1 MAENTYQR
9 TMREYTEDTSI
20 PDTEVDKFWTLYPN
34 EQREVLANYLLN
46 VKKGQLKDAGQV
58 EQLDADVSDLMD
70 ESELLRSNKVRNRIQ
85 AFKDK
90 TGKSQLSDVEFEN
103 FMNNPESD
111 NYPDEKKSWFSDTLE
126 TKNGKETY
134 TNRLHN
140 MNRYDNSSY
149 DDKEVKSTPQ
159 RTVGNPQAWQNAG
172 EKVGRFLG
180 LPYAGTEAEAAAEG
194 ISNPYEQHPFRSL
207 GKDVAS
213 TIPFLLSPVKAVSV
227 PVKIAKGAGLGA
239 GFGTKDATLGTEA
252 EDEQHNPYLYSDKIK
267 QIAEAAGLGI
277 IFSSGA
283 DGIKSGIRGA
293 KNFLFKSPELKGDAD
308 RALNEAINHTS
319 AATKARYEKYATK
332 YANDP
337 EYISAPDK
345 KAFLDK
351 KINEDS
357 MAWARTSDA
366 RDYGRELDDQAR
378 QARKN
383 NNFIDNPFLE
393 EHFEIPN
400 DPKEILIYNYK
411 KNAPYYLTAENQDAA
426 LNIGKKVLKKSADKI
441 LPGASKVPYYLS
453 KDNDDD
459 ELTK

>member
-9 TMREYTEDTSI
+9 TMRVYTEDTSI
-20 PDTEVDKFWTLYPN
+20 PDAEVDKFWTLYPN

-70 ESELLRSNKVRNRIQ
+70 ESELLRSNKARNRIQ

-111 NYPDEKKSWFSDTLE
+111 NYPDEKKSWLSDTLE

-134 TNRLHN
+134 ANRLHN

-172 EKVGRFLG
+172 EKVGRVLG

-267 QIAEAAGLGI
+267 QIAKDVGLGVL
-277 IFSSGA
+277 FSSGA

-308 RALNEAINHTS
+308 RALNAAINHTS
-319 AATKARYEKYATK
+319 AATKDRYEKYATK
-332 YANDP
+332 YANNP

-351 KINEDS
+351 KINED
-357 MAWARTSDA
+357 MEATARTFDA

-378 QARKN
+378 KN
-383 NNFIDNPFLE
+383 NNFIDDIPFLQ

-400 DPKEILIYNYK
+400 DLKKFPIYNYK